1 VIGDLAMNRTTLPI
15 LYPKASR
22 VITCSAV
29 VAWSIFLPI
38 YWHAGFVA
46 ASALISA
53 GTFISWRF
61 WSLRTADDD
70 RLSYLYYNVSTSESI
85 CDRMLTLEIALA
97 YCHNHAAC
105 ECAMGQRAEC
115 VKPPRGLQRRLER
128 RLPQAIGMRRPRRTC
143 SNQMIGCTSTYY

>member
-1 VIGDLAMNRTTLPI
+1 LATVISVTVLSAVSLTSLHAQDFADVIGDLAMNRTTLPI

-46 ASALISA
+46 AAALISA

-70 RLSYLYYNVSTSESI
+70 RLSYVYYNVSASEVPVSV
-85 CDRMLTLEIALA
+85 
-97 YCHNHAAC
+97 Y
-105 ECAMGQRAEC
+105 
-115 VKPPRGLQRRLER
+115 
-128 RLPQAIGMRRPRRTC
+128 
-143 SNQMIGCTSTYY
+143 